1 MLNYGVACEFD
12 GSCFLRF
19 DDTNPETSTREYCDS
34 ILKDVS
40 WITGKPI
47 ENVNY
52 TSNYFDKLYE
62 YAVFLVK
69 RKRAYVCSL
78 SKDVFASDYAGTT
91 RDVGKVSPYFEQRN
105 VEENLELL
113 KEMKDGKHAPG
124 QHVLRARI
132 DMGSPNM
139 VMRDPILMRVRDET
153 HFRAGKCNIFP
164 SYDFA
169 HCISDALEGTSFFTS
184 LSLNDT
190 CTHIISGTTH
200 SLCTLE
206 FIPNNELYEWVLDA
220 IELEKENR
228 VFQTEFARLNLTYTI
243 SSKRVL
249 RGLVESG
256 VVSDFDDPR
265 LATLSGLRRRGVPS
279 SSIVEF
285 VNSIGVAKVNS
296 FVDIEILEAC
306 IRRVLDH
313 EAKRV
318 MCVLDPIKVVLKNVD
333 ENLDMKVEIPNH
345 PKRSELGT
353 CF

>member
-1 MLNYGVACEFD
+1 M
-12 GSCFLRF
+12 
-19 DDTNPETSTREYCDS
+19 
-34 ILKDVS
+34 
-40 WITGKPI
+40 
-47 ENVNY
+47 
-52 TSNYFDKLYE
+52 
-62 YAVFLVK
+62 
-69 RKRAYVCSL
+69 
-78 SKDVFASDYAGTT
+78 
-91 RDVGKVSPYFEQRN
+91 
-105 VEENLELL
+105 
-113 KEMKDGKHAPG
+113 
-124 QHVLRARI
+124 
-132 DMGSPNM
+132 
-139 VMRDPILMRVRDET
+139 
-153 HFRAGKCNIFP
+153 
-164 SYDFA
+164 
-169 HCISDALEGTSFFTS
+169 
-184 LSLNDT
+184 
-190 CTHIISGTTH
+190 
-200 SLCTLE
+200 E

-256 VVSDFDDPR
+256 VVSGFDDPR

-306 IRRVLDH
+306 IRRVLDY

-353 CF
+353 CSMICVSFQE

>member
-1 MLNYGVACEFD
+1 MLNYGVASEFD

-34 ILKDVS
+34 ISKDVS

-78 SKDVFASDYAGTT
+78 SKDVFASDYMGTT

-132 DMGSPNM
+132 DMSSPNM

-169 HCISDALEGTSFFTS
+169 HCISDALEGTSFLS
-184 LSLNDT
+184 LSIYMYTINLSL
-190 CTHIISGTTH
+190 SGTTH

-220 IELEKENR
+220 IELAKQNR
-228 VFQTEFARLNLTYTI
+228 VFQTEFARLNLTYVVFI
-243 SSKRVL
+243 SRISIRFCTVMLLKSQ
-249 RGLVESG
+249 EYHH
-256 VVSDFDDPR
+256 SDHKNIITRTQIHNLQQTSVARSCEIWCGERF
-265 LATLSGLRRRGVPS
+265 RRS
-279 SSIVEF
+279 
-285 VNSIGVAKVNS
+285 
-296 FVDIEILEAC
+296 
-306 IRRVLDH
+306 
-313 EAKRV
+313 
-318 MCVLDPIKVVLKNVD
+318 
-333 ENLDMKVEIPNH
+333 
-345 PKRSELGT
+345 
-353 CF
+353 